1 MFQGSYGA
9 AVALFVHD
17 AGVERMLALGRVD
30 GPFAR
35 IEQRIVLQRPHHF
48 FAGVHCGAAL
58 GKHFLAEGAV
68 YLTNCS
74 LGPGNAIPPGDL
86 NAE

>member
-1 MFQGSYGA
+1 MYEAPRRRDQRTPA
-9 AVALFVHD
+9 TDLLRQAPRKL
-17 AGVERMLALGRVD
+17 VE
-30 GPFAR
+30 F
-35 IEQRIVLQRPHHF
+35 HHR
-48 FAGVHCGAAL
+48 L

-86 NAE
+86 NAENDRADG

>member
-1 MFQGSYGA
+1 MRARARVRSA
-9 AVALFVHD
+9 EAPRPADPTDLLRE
-17 AGVERMLALGRVD
+17 APRKLVE
-30 GPFAR
+30 F
-35 IEQRIVLQRPHHF
+35 HHR
-48 FAGVHCGAAL
+48 L

-86 NAE
+86 NAENDRADG